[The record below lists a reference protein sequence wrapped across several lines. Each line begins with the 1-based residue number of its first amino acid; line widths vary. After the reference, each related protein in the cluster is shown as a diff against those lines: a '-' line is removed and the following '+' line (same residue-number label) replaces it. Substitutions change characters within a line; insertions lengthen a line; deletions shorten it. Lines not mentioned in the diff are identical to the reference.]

1 MFSGRF
7 SDDPGGLN
15 AHWQAKLGLEA
26 AGIGLL
32 DLTVSNPTMAHI
44 AYPPGI
50 PSLLA
55 RPQAMEYHPN
65 PRGIPEARQA
75 VAKYLH
81 GRGRPCDP
89 ERLILTAST
98 SEAYAWLF
106 KLLCEPGDEVLVPS
120 PSYPLFDDLADL
132 ERVNLIRYPLS
143 PNPGLSGY
151 WEPDFDRVRNLIST
165 RTKAL
170 ILVNPNNPTGHVLD
184 GPALRAYLALA
195 DEYGLAL
202 IVDEVFCDYVLADDA
217 VFLPMES
224 EGPLVFTLNGF
235 SKMLGLPQM
244 KLGWIHAAGKRALV
258 NAALER
264 LEFIADAFLS
274 VNTPVQAAA
283 ADLLA
288 LARPIQAAIAARL
301 RVNLKTSWEWTVGS
315 RTQLYSANHPQAGW
329 YLLLHVG
336 SALDSEAFALD
347 LLRRFH
353 VHTHPGSLFGL
364 GREWPLVASLLTPE
378 TAFREGLARIAA
390 AAEGR
395 THG

>member
-7 SDDPGGLN
+7 SADPGGFN
-15 AHWQAKLGLEA
+15 PHWTAKLGLEA
-26 AGIGLL
+26 AGVGLL
-32 DLTVSNPTMAHI
+32 DLTLSNPTLAGI
-44 AYPPGI
+44 EYPPGI
-50 PSLLA
+50 PGLLA
-55 RPQAMEYHPN
+55 RPEALEYHPN
-65 PRGIPEARQA
+65 PRGMPEARRA
-75 VAKYLH
+75 ISEYLRE
-81 GRGRPCDP
+81 RGRPCDP
-89 ERLILTAST
+89 DRLVLTAST

-132 ERVNLIRYPLS
+132 ERVDLLRYPLS
-143 PNPGLSGY
+143 PNPGRGGY
-151 WEPDFDRVRNLIST
+151 WAPDFDRLRNLVST

-184 GPALRAYLALA
+184 AEALRAYLALA

-202 IVDEVFCDYVLADDA
+202 IVDEVFSDYPLAPDA
-217 VFLPMES
+217 GFVPLES

-244 KLGWIHAAGKRALV
+244 KLGWIHAAGRRDQV
-258 NAALER
+258 NAALDR
-264 LEFIADAFLS
+264 LEFIADAYLS

-288 LARPIQAAIAARL
+288 LARPIQAAISARL
-301 RVNLKTSWEWTVGS
+301 KANLKSSWEWTVES

-329 YLLLHVG
+329 YLLLHVNTD
-336 SALDSEAFALD
+336 LDPEAFALD
-347 LLRRFH
+347 LLQRFH

-364 GREWPLVASLLTPE
+364 GKEWPLVASLLTPE

-395 THG
+395 LHA